1 MSEVKHYTIV
11 TARGLEKIQS
21 KYQSNK
27 AVNLT
32 HMGFGGI
39 NQYTAPNESATTVP
53 NEWAKIPL
61 ERHPDTG
68 FIGGGATLTNKDEY
82 KGRWIGN
89 VGIYDEDD
97 ELIIIAATP
106 LVEMAL
112 DSSVVASYPIDIFT
126 VLGNASNVTVVTD
139 TSITYPT
146 HDELNAAMKAV
157 KESTSLVIEGL
168 FPIGHLHITVN
179 NANPATYGY
188 PGTWVM
194 QDEDMTLLTTQDKSA
209 VNKVVGTN
217 TPLVP
222 LLKHN
227 HEAQFVGEELPA
239 HSHSQDDRTGI
250 TALDTQNVIGSSIL
264 LPQTAKLS
272 NSKGGRTSAESS
284 GKPEGRVNVST
295 EGVEKARLDV
305 RGKRLTVYAF
315 LRTA

>member
-222 LLKHN
+222 LLKHSHTATFN
-227 HEAQFVGEELPA
+227 GDELPKHA
-239 HSHSQDDRTGI
+239 HSQNAM
-250 TALDTQNVIGSSIL
+250 TAILSKDTRDAIAKSSGAV
-264 LPQTAKLS
+264 QRARLS
-272 NSKGGRTSAESS
+272 NSRGGITSMQTGGTPS
-284 GKPEGRVNVST
+284 GSVTVSK
-295 EGVEKARLDV
+295 EGVEKAMLDV